1 MPNDETKTGKPGLI
15 VKELSE
21 LIGTELT
28 LSSDN
33 ICELDVDGH
42 VTILR
47 YRPEDD
53 DWLFFGL
60 VTDDDEPPSRK
71 VLEKALSLNL
81 FGAGTHGLHLGL
93 FGNALVLSDSIP
105 SDGLTAETL
114 AEKLLFLS
122 RQIAS
127 VLEKIGEESSDLNAD
142 DSDLLPFSSNF
153 MQV

>member
-1 MPNDETKTGKPGLI
+1 MTNVETKTRKPELI

-33 ICELDVDGH
+33 LCELDVDGR
-42 VTILR
+42 VTVLR
-47 YRPEDD
+47 YRSEDD
-53 DWLFFGL
+53 DWLCFGL

-93 FGNALVLSDSIP
+93 FGNSLVLSESIP
-105 SDGLTAETL
+105 ADGLTAESL

-122 RQIAS
+122 RQIAD
-127 VLEKIGEESSDLNAD
+127 VVEKLGEESSDGDAVD
-142 DSDLLPFSSNF
+142 PDLLPFSSNF

>member
-1 MPNDETKTGKPGLI
+1 MEKAELM

-21 LIGTELT
+21 LTGTELA
-28 LSSDN
+28 LSPDN
-33 ICELDVDGH
+33 ICELAVDDR

-47 YRPEDD
+47 YRPEDA
-53 DWLFFGL
+53 DWLCFGL

-93 FGNALVLSDSIP
+93 FGNSLVLSETVP
-105 SDGLTAETL
+105 MDGLTAESL
-114 AEKLLFLS
+114 AEKLLYLS
-122 RQIAS
+122 RQIAAVS
-127 VLEKIGEESSDLNAD
+127 EELGVGAEPSAD
-142 DSDLLPFSSNF
+142 DAEAAEPMPFSSNF